1 MKIRTIISDE
11 YETGIHWVL
20 VHHDT
25 DTDIPWE
32 SVYSCEEELLKA
44 LLHEPDGEAF
54 KVIPR
59 PLKRG
64 TTKFVHKEW

>member
-1 MKIRTIISDE
+1 MIRTVISEE
-11 YETGIHWVL
+11 YETDIRWVL
-20 VHHDT
+20 VHHH

-32 SVYSCEEELLKA
+32 SEYSSKEELLKA
-44 LLHEPDGEAF
+44 LLHEPEGEAF

-64 TTKFVHKEW
+64 TAKFVHKEW